1 MEVNSPDNLEDLA
14 IKTDLS
20 FYVKGVGQ
28 TPGSPIANVSSFL
41 FYLGTVAPGS
51 HDFMAIEV
59 LRKGV
64 KNLNPRSESSQE
76 QKLFDFQKRGY

>member
-1 MEVNSPDNLEDLA
+1 MPGSLLEVNNPDNLEDLA

-28 TPGSPIANVSSFL
+28 TPSSPIANVSSFL

-64 KNLNPRSESSQE
+64 KSPRSNSSQE
-76 QKLFDFQKRGY
+76 

>member
-1 MEVNSPDNLEDLA
+1 MMEVKNPDNLEDLA
-14 IKTDLS
+14 IKTDVS

-28 TPGSPIANVSSFL
+28 TTGSPIANVSSFL

-64 KNLNPRSESSQE
+64 KNSKSR
-76 QKLFDFQKRGY
+76 K

>member
-1 MEVNSPDNLEDLA
+1 MPGSFLELTNPDNLDDLA
-14 IKTDLS
+14 IKTEVS

-28 TPGSPIANVSSFL
+28 TTGSTKANASSFL
-41 FYLGTVAPGS
+41 FYLGTRAPGS

-64 KNLNPRSESSQE
+64 QNLSPRHRLE
-76 QKLFDFQKRGY
+76 

>member
-1 MEVNSPDNLEDLA
+1 MPGSTLEMNNPDNLEDLA
-14 IKTDLS
+14 IKTDVS

-41 FYLGTVAPGS
+41 FYLGTRAPGS
-51 HDFMAIEV
+51 HDVMAIEV

-64 KNLNPRSESSQE
+64 KNLNPRSKSSQE
-76 QKLFDFQKRGY
+76 

>member
-1 MEVNSPDNLEDLA
+1 MPGSLLEVNNPDNLEDLA

-28 TPGSPIANVSSFL
+28 TPSLPIANVSSFL

-64 KNLNPRSESSQE
+64 KNLNPRSNSSQE
-76 QKLFDFQKRGY
+76 